1 MPMTKAASDWKVLAI
16 SQMRPA
22 SAMTISKKRSRPLGV
37 MLWMRIHSRC
47 QACCALSFEA
57 RSLVCCCSEVPC
69 AASTFL
75 VLTCIF
81 LNNVLFF
88 C

>member
-1 MPMTKAASDWKVLAI
+1 MTKAASDWKVLAI

-47 QACCALSFEA
+47 QACCALRCEA
-57 RSLVCCCSEVPC
+57 TNSSRC
-69 AASTFL
+69 
-75 VLTCIF
+75 
-81 LNNVLFF
+81 
-88 C
+88 